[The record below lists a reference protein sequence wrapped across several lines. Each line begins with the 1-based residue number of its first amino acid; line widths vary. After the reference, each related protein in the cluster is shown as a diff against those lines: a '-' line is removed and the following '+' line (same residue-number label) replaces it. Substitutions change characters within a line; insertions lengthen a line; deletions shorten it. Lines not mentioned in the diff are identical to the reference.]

1 MCAVSHRYFEGEIYH
16 KRFTPKVHD
25 FTYPFFML
33 DIDLDAYETL
43 EHRFF
48 SKERWSLFSFF
59 AKDHFGSHENF
70 LDNVSEL
77 LEKFSLEPS
86 PKMRFITLPRVG
98 NFVFNPISMLIVF
111 DEERPTHLLVE
122 VHNYNGGRIVYLVA
136 LEHVTHNRYR
146 GESLKDMYVSPF
158 LEREGVYRFEIDYSD
173 EALMCSIT
181 YIKDEIKVLKATLN
195 AKSLPFE
202 SQSTRALFG
211 RHLFLTFGVVTRT
224 LWQTLK
230 LKLKGLTWFSPT
242 PIDQTR
248 RY

>member
-1 MCAVSHRYFEGEIYH
+1 MSHRYFEGEIYH
-16 KRFTPKVHD
+16 KRFTPKVHE
-25 FTYPFFML
+25 FSYPFFML
-33 DIDLDAYETL
+33 DIDLDSFETL
-43 EHRFF
+43 GHRFF
-48 SKERWSLFSFF
+48 KRERGSLFSFF

-70 LDNVSEL
+70 LDNVGQL

-86 PKMRFITLPRVG
+86 SGMRFITLPRIS

-111 DEERPTHLLVE
+111 HENRPTHLLAE
-122 VHNYNGGRIVYLVA
+122 VHNYNGGRIVYPVA
-136 LEHVTHNRYR
+136 LHHVKHNRYS

-158 LEREGVYRFEIDYSD
+158 LDRDGVYRFEIDYSED
-173 EALMCSIT
+173 ALMCSIT
-181 YIKDEIKVLKATLN
+181 YLKDELKVLKATLN

-202 SQSTRALFG
+202 SQSTRGLFG

-242 PIDQTR
+242 PIDQIR